1 MSEKTTEKTA
11 GVAVD
16 ELGKADDGAA
26 ESGESVKREKVGE
39 KELGERKDSKKSV
52 AHESPLLVS
61 STSPHVHGTET
72 IPKIMWTVFVCLLPA
87 TAVGVYRF
95 GMDAAVVLAT
105 CVGASIIFEAVIQRF
120 FSKEVTVSDGSAALT
135 GLLLGLNLP
144 AGCPIYVCLVGSL
157 VAVGIAKAVF
167 GGLGHNPFNPAITA
181 RVFLLI
187 SFPVALTTWP
197 LTNQQVREGPPVQYL
212 GARTTWKDSGG
223 RVLKQNSSN
232 AEKIDVVTGATP
244 LPAVKNDYKK
254 GSLSRINYMD
264 LFLGNQPGCI
274 GEISALALLLG
285 GLVLLLMGYITW
297 HIPLAYLFTVA
308 VIATITHMIDPD
320 RYAGPLF
327 HWFTGGLMI
336 GAFFMATD
344 YVTSPVYPKG
354 KLLFGL
360 GLGLLTMLIRLWGGY
375 PEGVSFSILLMNA
388 ATPLIDRFTRPKKYG
403 LKRWAG
409 AQGGGN

>member
-16 ELGKADDGAA
+16 DPGKAEDGAA
-26 ESGESVKREKVGE
+26 GSGESSKREKVGE
-39 KELGERKDSKKSV
+39 EKDPKNSV
-52 AHESPLLVS
+52 ADAPPLLVS
-61 STSPHVHGTET
+61 STSPHVHGNET
-72 IPKIMWTVFVCLLPA
+72 VPKIMWTVFVCLLPA

-105 CVGASIIFEAVIQRF
+105 CVGGSIIFEAVIQRLF
-120 FSKEVTVSDGSAALT
+120 KKEVTVSDGSAALT

-157 VAVGIAKAVF
+157 VAVGLAKAVF

-197 LTNQQVREGPPVQYL
+197 LTNQQMRQGGPPVQYF

-223 RVLKQNSSN
+223 RVLKQDSAN

-254 GSLSRINYMD
+254 GSLSHINYMD

-308 VIATITHMIDPD
+308 LIASITHAIDPG

-388 ATPLIDRFTRPKKYG
+388 ATPLIDRVTRPKKYG

-409 AQGGGN
+409 AQQGGK